1 MWPCELPHELQL
13 HQGNETSI
21 NVVSSTKRSME
32 ISSVCDS
39 IEIVCVTPVKD
50 ILVNIFQKAFQ
61 SITIG
66 FSYDIRSQLIGADLS
81 TSLLFH
87 AIP

>member
-1 MWPCELPHELQL
+1 MNISRRGRTVNDIAKRTNPRMWACELPHQLQL

-39 IEIVCVTPVKD
+39 IEIVVMQMVQVD
-50 ILVNIFQKAFQ
+50 E
-61 SITIG
+61 
-66 FSYDIRSQLIGADLS
+66 
-81 TSLLFH
+81 
-87 AIP
+87 

>member
-1 MWPCELPHELQL
+1 
-13 HQGNETSI
+13 
-21 NVVSSTKRSME
+21 ME
-32 ISSVCDS
+32 IISVCDS

-66 FSYDIRSQLIGADLS
+66 FSYDIRSQLISADLS

-87 AIP
+87 AIPLRSMLELQSENYKNYMKRERKTQL

>member
-1 MWPCELPHELQL
+1 MWACELPHELQL

-39 IEIVCVTPVKD
+39 IEIVVMQMVQVD
-50 ILVNIFQKAFQ
+50 E
-61 SITIG
+61 
-66 FSYDIRSQLIGADLS
+66 
-81 TSLLFH
+81 
-87 AIP
+87 